1 MNMTTIRVITERTQ
15 WAARISAAWQK
26 SVDSIFHTGHLLL
39 TAKADPKMQHGEW
52 GTMVESDLPFNRH
65 TAHKLMQ
72 IAGDKRLTNV
82 SQGKHLPPSW
92 TTLYELTKLDDAT
105 FDQKLRDGSIN
116 PDMQRK
122 DVARENRILSR
133 ERGRRRVENLVPI
146 IGTAKRGKQVAA
158 ISARRASDP
167 KAADGTEE
175 TEPAPPLDLQ
185 AWSMSTAQQR
195 QDFVK
200 AVGRSEIEDA
210 FHAIESGHALTRGLN
225 NLNQAWNAATET
237 DRRTFFRELFPA
249 NVKEQIPNLDGGL
262 VLTEIRHTAKALA

>member
-1 MNMTTIRVITERTQ
+1 VLSKEAAMNMTTMRVITERTQ

-26 SVDSIFHTGHLLL
+26 SVDGIIETGHLLL
-39 TAKADPKMQHGEW
+39 AAKADPKMQHGEW

-133 ERGRRRVENLVPI
+133 GRGRRRVENLVPI
-146 IGTAKRGKQVAA
+146 SGTAKRGKQVAA

-175 TEPAPPLDLQ
+175 IEPAPPLDLQ
-185 AWSMSTAQQR
+185 AWSRSTAQQR

-210 FHAIESGHALTRGLN
+210 FHAIESGYASTRGLN
-225 NLNQAWNAATET
+225 TLNQAWCAATES
-237 DRRTFFRELFPA
+237 DKRTFFRQHFPA
-249 NVKEQIPNLDGGL
+249 NVRNRFRD
-262 VLTEIRHTAKALA
+262 

>member
-1 MNMTTIRVITERTQ
+1 MNMTTMRVITERTQ

-26 SVDSIFHTGHLLL
+26 SVDGIIDTGHLLL
-39 TAKADPKMQHGEW
+39 AAKADPKMQHGEW

-122 DVARENRILSR
+122 DVARENRLSR
-133 ERGRRRVENLVPI
+133 ERGRRRVENLAPI
-146 IGTAKRGKQVAA
+146 SGPAKRGKQVAA

-175 TEPAPPLDLQ
+175 IEPAPTLDAR
-185 AWSMSTAQQR
+185 AWPTSTAQQR
-195 QDFVK
+195 QDFVR
-200 AVGRSEIEDA
+200 AVGRNEIEDA
-210 FHAIESGHALTRGLN
+210 FHAIESGYALTRGLN
-225 NLNQAWNAATET
+225 QLNQAWNAATES
-237 DRRTFFRELFPA
+237 DKRTFYRELFPA
-249 NVKEQIPNLDGGL
+249 NVRNRFQ
-262 VLTEIRHTAKALA
+262 T

>member
-1 MNMTTIRVITERTQ
+1 MNMTMRVIAERTQ

-26 SVDSIFHTGHLLL
+26 SVDSIIETGHLLL
-39 TAKADPKMQHGEW
+39 AARADPKMQHGEW

-122 DVARENRILSR
+122 DVARENRTLSR
-133 ERGRRRVENLVPI
+133 ARAGRPS
-146 IGTAKRGKQVAA
+146 
-158 ISARRASDP
+158 SA
-167 KAADGTEE
+167 
-175 TEPAPPLDLQ
+175 
-185 AWSMSTAQQR
+185 
-195 QDFVK
+195 
-200 AVGRSEIEDA
+200 
-210 FHAIESGHALTRGLN
+210 
-225 NLNQAWNAATET
+225 
-237 DRRTFFRELFPA
+237 
-249 NVKEQIPNLDGGL
+249 
-262 VLTEIRHTAKALA
+262 

>member
-1 MNMTTIRVITERTQ
+1 VLSNEAAMNMATIRVITERTQ

-26 SVDSIFHTGHLLL
+26 SVDSIIETGHLLL
-39 TAKADPKMQHGEW
+39 AAKADPKMQHGEW

-122 DVARENRILSR
+122 DIARENRILSR
-133 ERGRRRVENLVPI
+133 DRGRRRVENLVPI
-146 IGTAKRGKQVAA
+146 SGTPKRGKQVAA
-158 ISARRASDP
+158 ISARSASDP
-167 KAADGTEE
+167 RADGAEE
-175 TEPAPPLDLQ
+175 IEPAPTLDPR

-195 QDFVK
+195 EAFVK

-210 FHAIESGHALTRGLN
+210 FHAIESGYALTRGLN
-225 NLNQAWNAATET
+225 TLNQAWCAATES
-237 DRRTFFRELFPA
+237 DKRTFYRELFPS
-249 NVKEQIPNLDGGL
+249 NVW
-262 VLTEIRHTAKALA
+262 TRFRT